1 MLVSEQSKED
11 AVRGLVASL
20 TFHRADVL
28 KALLEY
34 LLAQDALGRS
44 HLVTEAEIAL
54 KVMGRGPSFSPESD
68 SSVRTR
74 FAALRKKL
82 DEYYSGEGRDCPVRV
97 DIPRGTYTLRFLSHA
112 PMPAAELEVAV
123 PSIVPVQVEPV
134 AVSADRSAR
143 RFFVWGALT
152 GVCAVLLA
160 GAVWAM
166 AVRYPG
172 SRESR
177 LLAKAWGPMIE
188 PGASVTIAIG
198 TPASFFIRDFGD
210 APAPIG
216 DPPYRLT
223 IARDPELEDWYKRTR
238 NATLGK
244 MFILHPNAHA
254 PLWGDAAAAGVL
266 ARMFGAHSAQ
276 VDQLPSA
283 RVHPVALRDRN
294 AVIIGRPE
302 YTDAARALIPEDG
315 LSVEYSASER
325 KVGVHNRKPKTGE
338 PEWWFSQGG
347 LRHNYGLV
355 TVLSTVGEAR
365 RRMVLLSGINSDGAE
380 AGARFFTSPD
390 KLQDLDNQ
398 FRQAGFERWPDRFQV
413 VVRTE
418 SMDTYS
424 LETKFEFLRTLK

>member
-1 MLVSEQSKED
+1 MLVSEESKAD
-11 AVRGLVASL
+11 AVRRLATSL

-34 LLAQDALGRS
+34 LLAQAVLGRA
-44 HLVTEAEIAL
+44 HQVTEAEIAL

-74 FAALRKKL
+74 FAALRRKL
-82 DEYYSGEGRDCPVRV
+82 DEYYAGEGRDCPVRV
-97 DIPRGTYTLRFLSHA
+97 DIPRGTYTLRFLSNA
-112 PMPAAELEVAV
+112 PIPQADPEAVVPGIPPVPA
-123 PSIVPVQVEPV
+123 EPV
-134 AVSADRSAR
+134 VVSAHRTPL

-152 GVCAVLLA
+152 ALGLVLVA
-160 GAVWAM
+160 GWVWTLV
-166 AVRYPG
+166 VRHPG

-188 PGASVTIAIG
+188 SGASVTIAVG

-210 APAPIG
+210 APAPVG

-223 IARDPELEDWYKRTR
+223 IARDPELDDWYKRTR
-238 NATLGK
+238 NVPLGK
-244 MFILHPNAHA
+244 TFILHPNAHA

-266 ARMFGAHSAQ
+266 ARMFGAHSVQ

-294 AVIIGRPE
+294 AVIIGRAE
-302 YTDAARALIPEDG
+302 YTDAVRALIPEDG

-325 KVGVHNRKPKTGE
+325 KVGVHNRQPKSGE
-338 PEWWFSQGG
+338 PQWWFSQGG

-355 TVLSTVGEAR
+355 TVLSTAGEAR

-380 AGARFFTSPD
+380 AGARFFISPD

-398 FRQAGFERWPDRFQV
+398 FRKAGFEKWPDRFQV

-424 LETKFEFLRTLK
+424 LETKFEFLRALK